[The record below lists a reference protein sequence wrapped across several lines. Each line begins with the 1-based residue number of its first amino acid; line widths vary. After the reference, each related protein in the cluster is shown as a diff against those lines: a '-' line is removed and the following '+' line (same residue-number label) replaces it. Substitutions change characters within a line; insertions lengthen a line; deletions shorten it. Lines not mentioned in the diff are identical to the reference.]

1 MKKIYKTIGLI
12 AVCALVTVGCQQT
25 QEQEEEEKQPEAVV
39 IENEED
45 DTDVP
50 EEDASA
56 ETDEAEDSQ
65 EEPEKEEVTVTIYSS
80 NANADGF
87 VTETVNTTDL
97 TAQWLLDQLSAREV
111 IPADVQALSC
121 EVTEADGIKSLNL
134 DLNQAFATFMQ
145 SSGTTGEYISLGSV
159 CNTFLDAYG
168 CEQIKITVEGGVLS
182 TGHTEYTG
190 YLGRFE

>member
-1 MKKIYKTIGLI
+1 MKKIYKTIVL
-12 AVCALVTVGCQQT
+12 AAMCALMTAGCQQT
-25 QEQEEEEKQPEAVV
+25 EEQEEEKQPEAVA
-39 IENEED
+39 IEDEKMDEDVTEE
-45 DTDVP
+45 T
-50 EEDASA
+50 ASD
-56 ETDEAEDSQ
+56 ETDEAEVSQ
-65 EEPEKEEVTVTIYSS
+65 EEPEKEEVTVTIYFS

-87 VTETVNTTDL
+87 ATEEVNTADL

-121 EVTEADGIKSLNL
+121 EVTEEDGIKAVNL

-168 CEQIKITVEGGVLS
+168 CERIKITVEGGVLS

-190 YLGRFE
+190 YMGKFE

>member
-1 MKKIYKTIGLI
+1 MKKIYKTIVL
-12 AVCALVTVGCQQT
+12 AAMCALMTAGCQQT
-25 QEQEEEEKQPEAVV
+25 EEQEEEKQPEAVA
-39 IENEED
+39 IEDEKMDEDVTEES
-45 DTDVP
+45 
-50 EEDASA
+50 ASD
-56 ETDEAEDSQ
+56 ETDEEEVSQ
-65 EEPEKEEVTVTIYSS
+65 EEPEKEEVTVTIYFS

-87 VTETVNTTDL
+87 ATEEVNTADL

-121 EVTEADGIKSLNL
+121 EVTEEDGIKAVNL

-168 CEQIKITVEGGVLS
+168 CERIKITVEGGVLS

-190 YLGRFE
+190 YMGKFE

>member
-1 MKKIYKTIGLI
+1 MKKIYKTIVL
-12 AVCALVTVGCQQT
+12 AAMCALMTAGCQQT
-25 QEQEEEEKQPEAVV
+25 EEQEEEKQPEAVA
-39 IENEED
+39 IEDEKMDEDVTEES
-45 DTDVP
+45 
-50 EEDASA
+50 ASD
-56 ETDEAEDSQ
+56 ETDEAEVSQ
-65 EEPEKEEVTVTIYSS
+65 EEPEKEEVTVTIYFS

-87 VTETVNTTDL
+87 ATEEVNTADL

-121 EVTEADGIKSLNL
+121 EVTEEDGIKAVNL

-168 CEQIKITVEGGVLS
+168 CERIKITVEGGVLS

-190 YLGRFE
+190 YMGKFE